1 MLRSA
6 AKLSSSSLRE
16 AGATNLMRLSETLC
30 LVITGTKLV
39 HVYLYRTPTGSCQAV
54 QTATKHLRQ
63 PRSDREV
70 TAKAAAN
77 LSRFRQNSRPAHEQ
91 PATVSRSR

>member
-1 MLRSA
+1 MFRSA

-39 HVYLYRTPTGSCQAV
+39 HVHLYRTPTGSCQAV
-54 QTATKHLRQ
+54 QTATKHMLQ
-63 PRSDREV
+63 PRSVGEV
-70 TAKAAAN
+70 KAKAAS
-77 LSRFRQNSRPAHEQ
+77 SR
-91 PATVSRSR
+91 